1 MVAIKKFMFDTEFLD
16 DDAVKEVEDAPPPPP
31 PTFSEAEL
39 AAAKAAA
46 FAEGR
51 KAGLTEAAT
60 ASDRLAAEA
69 LEAIGKRL
77 ATLKAAQDEALDAA
91 RRSAVAVA
99 AAIAA
104 KIAPEVARKAAV
116 ESISALVAERLPDLM
131 EEPRIVVRLAP
142 PQLDLVKAR
151 IEDTAKRI
159 GFVGKFILLPEDGLD
174 APDCRIEWADGGTE
188 RIAPRIAAEIDKLVE
203 CFVSNSLN

>member
-16 DDAVKEVEDAPPPPP
+16 DDAVEEVEDALPPP

-51 KAGLTEAAT
+51 KAGLTEAST

-77 ATLKAAQDEALDAA
+77 ASLKAAHDAALDAA

-99 AAIAA
+99 AAIAG
-104 KIAPEVARKAAV
+104 KIAPEVARKSAV

-131 EEPRIVVRLAP
+131 EEPRIVVRIAT

-159 GFVGKFILLPEDGLD
+159 GFTGKFILLSEDGLD

-203 CFVSNSLN
+203 RFVSNSLN

>member
-16 DDAVKEVEDAPPPPP
+16 DDAVEEVEDALPPP

-51 KAGLTEAAT
+51 KAGLTEAST

-77 ATLKAAQDEALDAA
+77 AALKAAHDAALDAA

-99 AAIAA
+99 AAIAG
-104 KIAPEVARKAAV
+104 KIAPEVARKSAV

-131 EEPRIVVRLAP
+131 EEPRIVVRIAT

-159 GFVGKFILLPEDGLD
+159 GFTGKFILLSEDGLD

-203 CFVSNSLN
+203 RFVSNSLN

>member
-16 DDAVKEVEDAPPPPP
+16 DDALEEVEEAPPPP

-39 AAAKAAA
+39 VAAKAAA

-51 KAGLTEAAT
+51 KAGLTEAST

-69 LEAIGKRL
+69 LEVIGKRL
-77 ATLKAAQDEALDAA
+77 AALKAAHDAALDAA

-99 AAIAA
+99 AAIAG
-104 KIAPEVARKAAV
+104 KIAPEVARKSAV

-131 EEPRIVVRLAP
+131 EEPRIVVRIAP

-159 GFVGKFILLPEDGLD
+159 GFTGKFILLSEDGLD

-203 CFVSNSLN
+203 RFVSNSLN